1 MPDVLTNGSSANNP
15 ETKMEERSQKVIPPK
30 AGLEDIVAATSQIC
44 FIDGKKGR
52 LVYRGYDIHDLV
64 NGGATFEEVIFLLWY
79 GKLPTRRELND
90 FNKRLAQHRRLPR
103 EVVAHLYTIPT
114 SAPPMEALRSAVSE
128 LALYDND
135 ERMTTEAHFE
145 KAFKLMSQVATIVAF
160 DERIRNE
167 KDLIQPDPSLS
178 FAANFL
184 YMLTGKLPDAET
196 ERLFDICLILH
207 ADHELNAST
216 FTARVIAA
224 TLSDMYSAIVGAIG
238 ALKGP
243 LHGGANEQVMRMLLD
258 IGDPSRAEGYVR
270 KLLSEKKKIMG
281 FGHRVYK
288 TEDPRA
294 THLRKMSEQL
304 GYRTGNLKWYEMSR
318 RIEALVLQEKGLYP
332 NVDFYS
338 ASVYHL
344 MGISIDLFTPIF
356 AVSRTAGWIAHILE
370 QYANNRLIRP
380 TAEYI
385 GPLDEKYIPIDER
398 E

>member
-1 MPDVLTNGSSANNP
+1 MPEILTNGSSAKNSDV
-15 ETKMEERSQKVIPPK
+15 KIEEGTQKVIPQK
-30 AGLEDIVAATSQIC
+30 AGLEDIIAATSGIC

-52 LVYRGYDIHDLV
+52 LVYRGYDVHDLV
-64 NGGATFEEVIFLLWY
+64 NGGATFEEVIYLLWY
-79 GKLPTRRELND
+79 GKLPNRRELND
-90 FNKRLAQHRRLPR
+90 FNKRLAQYRRLPR

-114 SAPPMEALRSAVSE
+114 SAPPMEALRTAVSE
-128 LALYDND
+128 LALYDDD

-145 KAFKLMSQVATIVAF
+145 RAFKLMSQVATIVAF

-167 KDLIQPDPSLS
+167 KDLIQPDPSLP
-178 FAANFL
+178 FATNFL
-184 YMLTGKLPDAET
+184 YMLTGKLPDSEMT
-196 ERLFDICLILH
+196 RLFDICLILH

-224 TLSDMYSAIVGAIG
+224 TLSDMYSAIAGAIG

-243 LHGGANEQVMRMLLD
+243 LHGGANEQVMRMLIE

-270 KLLSEKKKIMG
+270 KFLSEKKKIMG

-294 THLRKMSEQL
+294 THLRKMSELL
-304 GYRTGNLKWYEMSR
+304 GYRTGNLKWYEMCR
-318 RIEALVLQEKGLYP
+318 RIEAIVLQEKGLYP

-344 MGISIDLFTPIF
+344 MGISIDLFTPVF
-356 AVSRTAGWIAHILE
+356 AVARTSGWIAHILE

-385 GPLDEKYIPIDER
+385 GPMDEKYIPIEER

>member
-79 GKLPTRRELND
+79 GKLPTRRELTD

>member
-1 MPDVLTNGSSANNP
+1 MPDVLTNGSSAGNS
-15 ETKMEERSQKVIPPK
+15 EVKMQEQTQKVVPPK

-64 NGGATFEEVIFLLWY
+64 NGGATFEEVIYLLWY
-79 GKLPTRRELND
+79 GKLPNRRELSD
-90 FNKRLAQHRRLPR
+90 FTKRLAQHRRLPR

-178 FAANFL
+178 FSANFL

-196 ERLFDICLILH
+196 ERLFDICMILH

-224 TLSDMYSAIVGAIG
+224 TLSDMYSAIAGAIG

-243 LHGGANEQVMRMLLD
+243 LHGGANEQVMRMLIE
-258 IGDPSRAEGYVR
+258 IGDPSRAEGYVK

-294 THLRKMSEQL
+294 THLRKMSELL
-304 GYRTGNLKWYEMSR
+304 GYRTGNLKWYEISR
-318 RIEALVLQEKGLYP
+318 RIEALMLQEKGLYP

-356 AVSRTAGWIAHILE
+356 AMSRTAGWIAHILE

-380 TAEYI
+380 TAEYV
-385 GPLDEKYIPIDER
+385 GPLDEKFIPIDER

>member
-1 MPDVLTNGSSANNP
+1 MPEILTNGSSAKNSDV
-15 ETKMEERSQKVIPPK
+15 KVEEGAQKIVPQK
-30 AGLEDIVAATSQIC
+30 AGLEDIVAATSEIC

-52 LVYRGYDIHDLV
+52 LVYRGYDVHDLV
-64 NGGATFEEVIFLLWY
+64 NGDATFEEVIYLLWY
-79 GKLPTRRELND
+79 GKLPNRRELNE
-90 FNKRLAQHRRLPR
+90 FNKRLVQHRRLPR

-114 SAPPMEALRSAVSE
+114 SAPPMEALRTAVSE

-145 KAFKLMSQVATIVAF
+145 RAFKLMSQVATIVAF

-167 KDLIQPDPSLS
+167 KDLIQPDPSLP

-184 YMLTGKLPDAET
+184 YMLTGRLPDSEMT
-196 ERLFDICLILH
+196 RLFDICLILH

-224 TLSDMYSAIVGAIG
+224 TLSDMYSAIAGAIG

-243 LHGGANEQVMRMLLD
+243 LHGGANEQVMRMLID

-294 THLRKMSEQL
+294 THLRKMSELL
-304 GYRTGNLKWYEMSR
+304 GYRTGNLKWYEMCR
-318 RIEALVLQEKGLYP
+318 RIEAIVLQEKGLYP

-344 MGISIDLFTPIF
+344 MGISIDLFTPVF
-356 AVSRTAGWIAHILE
+356 AVARTAGWVAHILE

-380 TAEYI
+380 TAEYV
-385 GPLDEKYIPIDER
+385 GPMDEKYVPIEER